1 VATGTF
7 NVATS
12 RQAQF
17 LKFHNIDILITTKI
31 NVKNCYEKVAV
42 FSAIYEFLIK
52 LKAKYD

>member
-7 NVATS
+7 NLATS

-52 LKAKYD
+52 LKPKYD